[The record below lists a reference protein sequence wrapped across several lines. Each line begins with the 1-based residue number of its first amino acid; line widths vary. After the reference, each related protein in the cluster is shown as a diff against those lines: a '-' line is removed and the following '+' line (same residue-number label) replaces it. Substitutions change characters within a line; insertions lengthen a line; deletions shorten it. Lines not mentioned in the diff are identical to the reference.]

1 MKIPIEHPVLK
12 RRSVKKISSE
22 PLDKKVVMELL
33 EAAGSAP
40 FHSKVE
46 PWHVYTIETDAQKN
60 RYFQAVVEGFAAKA
74 DAPLTEA
81 KKADLATSQQ
91 KKVGESPLILIVTST
106 ITGDEKKDFEAIC
119 AVSAFIQNFQIL
131 AFEKE
136 IGTLWRSG
144 KFIFEQAFQ
153 EKLGIPADE
162 KVMGVFA
169 LTRVTELPAAK
180 SRRSASEWIKE
191 I

>member
-1 MKIPIEHPVLK
+1 MEITSDHPVLK
-12 RRSVKKISSE
+12 RRSIKKIINQ
-22 PLDKKVVMELL
+22 PLDKKVVTELL

-46 PWHVYTIETDAQKN
+46 PWHVYTIDKDVQKGL
-60 RYFQAVVEGFAAKA
+60 YFQAVIAGISAKA
-74 DAPLTEA
+74 DAPLTEE
-81 KKADLATSQQ
+81 KKAELATSQQ
-91 KKVGESPLILIVTST
+91 KKVGDSPLILIITST
-106 ITGDEKKDFEAIC
+106 VTGDEKKDFEAIC

-169 LTRVTELPAAK
+169 LTRITEIPSPK
-180 SRRSASEWIKE
+180 PRRSASEWVKE